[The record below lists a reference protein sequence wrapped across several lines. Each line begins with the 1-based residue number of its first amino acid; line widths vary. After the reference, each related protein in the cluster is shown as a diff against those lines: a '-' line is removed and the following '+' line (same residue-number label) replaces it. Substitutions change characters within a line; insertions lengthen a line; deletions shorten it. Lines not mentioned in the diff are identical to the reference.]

1 MKKFKKTVKKIYFLK
16 EYIRNTIMFSVLK
29 WNKDYDIL
37 NISLKLA
44 NIIVKD
50 TLSEIIHMSQNYLSA
65 VRCLTRQAV

>member
-1 MKKFKKTVKKIYFLK
+1 
-16 EYIRNTIMFSVLK
+16 MFSVLK

-37 NISLKLA
+37 NISLKLV

-65 VRCLTRQAV
+65 VRCLIRQTV